1 MRLFHIIWIS
11 CVFAFS
17 ANAANLEAIEQ
28 KMVDLQDDIVD
39 GKTDDIR
46 KAASQ
51 DLRKLLME
59 AFEEEGVFE
68 YHFENLFRVASIT
81 SPDKAFRLFNWNRP
95 HLDGTYSYYALL
107 LLPQKGKY
115 IELDD
120 KGELSQ
126 DLANQTLKADKWYGA
141 LYYEIFPVHHKRE
154 SYYVLMGW
162 DGNNRLSNKKVLDV
176 LSFDKKGNV
185 TLGKPVFQTTTGT
198 AHRIILEYAKQ
209 ARVNL
214 RYMSS
219 KDAII
224 YDRLE
229 PEKAGL
235 AGQYAYYIPSTAY
248 DGYQLNKSGTWD
260 LIEFIDMSRPESEE
274 KGAEFNFPER
284 MRFDRHQNNV
294 VPTRGRRE

>member
-1 MRLFHIIWIS
+1 MRLFNIILVS

-17 ANAANLEAIEQ
+17 ANATNLEILEQ
-28 KMVDLQDDIVD
+28 EMVDLQDDIVE
-39 GKTDDIR
+39 GKTDEIR
-46 KAASQ
+46 EAASQ
-51 DLRKLLME
+51 NLRDLLIE
-59 AFEEEGVFE
+59 AFAEDGVFE
-68 YHFENLFRVASIT
+68 YHFENIFRVASIT
-81 SPDKAFRLFNWNRP
+81 SPDKAFRLFNWNQP
-95 HLDGTYSYYALL
+95 HLDGTYSYYAFV
-107 LLPQKGKY
+107 LLPKKGEY
-115 IELDD
+115 IELED
-120 KGELSQ
+120 KGELSK
-126 DLANQTLKADKWYGA
+126 DIENKTLNAVNWYGA

-176 LSFDKKGNV
+176 LSIDKKGNV
-185 TLGKPVFQTTTGT
+185 TLGKPVFETTIGI
-198 AHRIILEYAKQ
+198 AHRQVLEYAKQ

-219 KDAII
+219 KDAIV

-229 PEKAGL
+229 PEKSGL

-248 DGYQLNKSGTWD
+248 NGYKLNKEGTWD

-284 MRFDRHQNNV
+284 VKINRLQNNAT
-294 VPTRGRRE
+294 PARERK